1 MVDLDSLII
10 AVFCLIDDTLRRVVP
25 GRLRQRGPR
34 PVLADSGSALSI
46 EVVGEH
52 LGLDRDTEV
61 FAYFRRHYA
70 PLLPGAR
77 HGSSHDLRA
86 AGGQPV
92 ACQGGA
98 LAATTCQQTGCDPSW
113 ALADSFPRRRLPL
126 RPRPALPHGSAGWP
140 AYGRDHSA
148 KATIYGFRL
157 HARVAWPGV
166 VTRLSLTPAGVPDL
180 AVLEELT
187 DGTRGLCLA
196 DRAYW
201 KPELHERLRAQ
212 GVEMLVP
219 FRKAS
224 RDPTPERSRVIS
236 SIRYRIETVFSQLC
250 ERLSMKRVWARD
262 LWHLS
267 ARLLRKVLAHTVLV
281 VLNRAQGNE
290 PLRLAELVTS

>member
-1 MVDLDSLII
+1 MDLDSLII
-10 AVFCLIDDTLRRVVP
+10 AVFCLVDDTLRRIVP

-34 PVLADSGSALSI
+34 PVLADAEVLCI

-70 PLLPGAR
+70 HFFP
-77 HGSSHDLRA
+77 
-86 AGGQPV
+86 
-92 ACQGGA
+92 A
-98 LAATTCQQTGCDPSW
+98 LAGVHRTTFARQAANLWRVKEALWQRLLEPTGCDVGW
-113 ALADSFPRRRLPL
+113 AMADSFPLAVCRFARALRCRRFRGL
-126 RPRPALPHGSAGWP
+126 A

-157 HARVAWPGV
+157 HARVCWPGV
-166 VTRLSLTPAGVPDL
+166 VTRLSLAPAGVSDV

-187 DGTRGLCLA
+187 ERTSGLCLA

-201 KPELHERLRAQ
+201 KPELHEQLRRR

-219 FRKAS
+219 FRKAT
-224 RDPTPERSRVIS
+224 RDPDPERSRTIS
-236 SIRYRIETVFSQLC
+236 RLRYRIETVFGQLC
-250 ERLSMKRVWARD
+250 ERLSIKRVWARD

-267 ARLLRKVLAHTVLV
+267 SRLLRKVLAHTVMV
-281 VLNRAQGNE
+281 ALNRAQGNE
-290 PLRLAELVTS
+290 PLCLAELLTN